1 MSLEVRVLPADPGPL
16 PALKWTWEPETDI
29 LSGAFPV
36 PHTTGFTGPV
46 ELTDDDG
53 SIVLVDVAGGVV
65 CGLDVAVW
73 PEVETV
79 PGLRAPEGTLAG
91 QALVPSR
98 PARPVA
104 GALEV
109 DTTLSMAV
117 SPDGRTYHLRIG
129 TRRPV
134 DVVRIAD
141 HLAVEV
147 DRRNRLAGFWA
158 TQVPPRPDLEVT

>member
-1 MSLEVRVLPADPGPL
+1 MTLEVRLAPADPGRL
-16 PALKWTWEPETDI
+16 PALRWTWEPETDI

-46 ELTDDDG
+46 ELTDEEG
-53 SIVLVDVAGGVV
+53 SIVVVDVAGGVV

-79 PGLRAPEGTLAG
+79 PGLAAPEDAPEG

-98 PARPVA
+98 PTRPGA

-117 SPDGRTYHLRIG
+117 SPDGRTYHLRVG

-141 HLAVEV
+141 SLAIEV
-147 DRRNRLAGFWA
+147 DRRHRLAGFWA
-158 TQVPPRPDLEVT
+158 TLVPPRPDLDVS

>member
-1 MSLEVRVLPADPGPL
+1 MSLDVRVAPADPGPL
-16 PALKWTWEPETDI
+16 PVLRWTWEPETDI
-29 LSGAFPV
+29 LSGTFPV

-46 ELTDDDG
+46 ELTDDEG
-53 SIVLVDVAGGVV
+53 SIVVVDVAGGIV

-79 PGLRAPEGTLAG
+79 PGLEAPAAARQG

-98 PARPVA
+98 PARPS

-141 HLAVEV
+141 NLAIEV
-147 DRRNRLAGFWA
+147 DRRHRLAGFWA
-158 TQVPPRPDLEVT
+158 TQVPPRLDLEVT

>member
-1 MSLEVRVLPADPGPL
+1 MSLEIRIAPADLGPL
-16 PALKWTWEPETDI
+16 PALRWTWEPETDI
-29 LSGAFPV
+29 LAGAFPV

-53 SIVLVDVAGGVV
+53 SIVMVDVAGGVV
-65 CGLDVAVW
+65 CGIDVAVW

-79 PGLRAPEGTLAG
+79 PGLAVPGEVLPG

-98 PARPVA
+98 PARAVGPM
-104 GALEV
+104 EV

-129 TRRPV
+129 TRRQV
-134 DVVRIAD
+134 DVIRIAD

-147 DRRNRLAGFWA
+147 DRRHRLAGFWA
-158 TQVPPRPDLEVT
+158 TEVPPRPDLDLT

>member
-1 MSLEVRVLPADPGPL
+1 MTLEVRVVSADPGPL
-16 PALKWTWEPETDI
+16 PVVRWTWEPETDI
-29 LSGAFPV
+29 LAGAFPV

-46 ELTDDDG
+46 ELTDDEG
-53 SIVLVDVAGGVV
+53 SIVVVDVAGGVV

-79 PGLRAPEGTLAG
+79 PGLSAPGGAPAG

-98 PARPVA
+98 PARTPV
-104 GALEV
+104 GAVEV

-129 TRRPV
+129 TRRAV
-134 DVVRIAD
+134 EVVRIAD

-147 DRRNRLAGFWA
+147 DRRHRLAGFWA
-158 TQVPPRPDLEVT
+158 TEVPRRPDLDLT